1 MDDGN
6 LEKKIKEKVTH
17 CWEASWKKCVSGAGL
32 ASLLGTEIPKHG
44 SEIGCAAGL
53 LPPALAF
60 FAELQCFQCL
70 TQQS

>member
-32 ASLLGTEIPKHG
+32 ASLLGTEVPKHS
-44 SEIGCAAGL
+44 SEIGYAAGL
-53 LPPALAF
+53 LPPAPAF
-60 FAELQCFQCL
+60 LQNCSVF
-70 TQQS
+70 SV